1 MDLRPGRVA
10 SLAVVITLIA
20 AFAPATAGAEPAAG
34 ITGLMSLVTFDT
46 SAPGDLRIRPING
59 FQTSSETAIGI
70 DWRPA
75 TGELFVVTAPTGVL
89 TNGTIRTYGLDPVTA
104 AATFVGSVPGTG
116 PGSVPGGGD
125 RPTGMDFQPLV
136 DRIRVV
142 NSNQE
147 NFRINPNN
155 GSLVGN
161 DADLTYTAP
170 AMGPVTAEAFDRN
183 VAPGPPGTV
192 APPGSQTT
200 LYGIDVST
208 DRLVIQGGI
217 DGSTVGGANGGTI
230 TSAGLLGVTVANGS
244 DAGLDIAP
252 NGTAYASLKDAGG
265 ASALYTVNLTTGAA
279 TAIGSLLVE
288 LRSLTILPPDNCPL
302 VSGDNQADL
311 DGDGLGDACDDD
323 IDGDG
328 VSNAAEQA
336 RGTDPRSADSDADG
350 VADGADACPTLAG
363 LPPSGCPLRATDVVA
378 PTLTLR
384 GPPRSL
390 TRKRFFAGVS
400 SRISVS
406 EPSKLDVVLLAR
418 ARSAHVARAGD
429 IVLAERHL
437 RRSGATRSVRLRPA
451 RRLVGTR
458 RRFSVRL
465 RVTATDAAGNRRT
478 RTKTI
483 RVRSS

>member
-10 SLAVVITLIA
+10 SLAMAIA
-20 AFAPATAGAEPAAG
+20 VLAASAPATAGAEPAAG
-34 ITGLMSLVTFDT
+34 ITGLTALVTFDT
-46 SAPGDLRIRPING
+46 SAPGDLRVRPING
-59 FQTSSETAIGI
+59 LQTGSETAIGI

-75 TGELFVVTAPTGVL
+75 TGELFVVTAPTGIL
-89 TNGTIRTYGLDPVTA
+89 TNGTIRTYKLDPVTA
-104 AATFVGSVPGTG
+104 AATLIGSVPGI
-116 PGSVPGGGD
+116 VPGAGD
-125 RPTGMDFQPLV
+125 RPTGIDFQPLL

-155 GSLVGN
+155 GSLAGN
-161 DADLTYTAP
+161 DPDLTYTAP

-192 APPGSQTT
+192 APPGSLTT

-217 DGSTVGGANGGTI
+217 NGSTVGGANGGTI
-230 TSAGLLGVTVANGS
+230 TSVGLLGVTVANGS

-288 LRSLTILPPDNCPL
+288 LRTLTILPPDNCPL

-328 VSNAAEQA
+328 VSNAAEAA
-336 RGTDPRSADSDADG
+336 RGTDPRNADSDADG
-350 VADGADACPTLAG
+350 VTDGTDACPTLAG
-363 LPPSGCPLRATDVVA
+363 PPPSGCPLRATDVVA

-384 GPPRSL
+384 GPPRTV
-390 TRKRFFAGVS
+390 TRKRFFAGIS

-418 ARSAHVARAGD
+418 ARSARAATTGD

-437 RRSGATRSVRLRPA
+437 RRSGATRSVLLKPV

-458 RRFSVRL
+458 RRFSVRF

-478 RTKTI
+478 TTKTI
-483 RVRSS
+483 RVRSSR